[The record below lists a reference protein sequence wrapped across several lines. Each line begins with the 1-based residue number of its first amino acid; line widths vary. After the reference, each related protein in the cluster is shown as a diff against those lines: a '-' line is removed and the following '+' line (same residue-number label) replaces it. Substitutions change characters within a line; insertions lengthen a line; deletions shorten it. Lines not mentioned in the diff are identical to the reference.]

1 MIINRQSLQ
10 ETEKKITDQENPLSK
25 RVCSMGFGYSGV
37 HLIQR
42 IYGNNIKFFRLLD
55 IQG

>member
-42 IYGNNIKFFRLLD
+42 I
-55 IQG
+55 